1 MKGEAT
7 TGSGVSGHSESGNG
21 IYATS
26 TTGHAVNT
34 FSKSGSGV
42 FAVNGAAAVS
52 ALWAPRSPAVQG
64 CSGTRQVPRPPP
76 GGPHRQDRC
85 VRLRGPG
92 RCGDRRAR
100 CSPAG
105 RGVQGETTSG
115 FGVRAAATTGYGVY
129 VTTTSGTGGDF
140 GTGGPKTGT
149 ALRTVGRV
157 RFDNSVGIATIALGA
172 SSVTVT
178 PGIDL
183 TATSA
188 VVATLQGSAGGTTSV
203 RYLTV
208 NATAD
213 TFTIYL
219 TAKTTAAVKVAWH
232 VFG

>member
-1 MKGEAT
+1 MR
-7 TGSGVSGHSESGNG
+7 GV
-21 IYATS
+21 
-26 TTGHAVNT
+26 
-34 FSKSGSGV
+34 
-42 FAVNGAAAVS
+42 
-52 ALWAPRSPAVQG
+52 
-64 CSGTRQVPRPPP
+64 
-76 GGPHRQDRC
+76 
-85 VRLRGPG
+85 
-92 RCGDRRAR
+92 
-100 CSPAG
+100 SPAG

-129 VTTTSGTGGDF
+129 VTTTSGTGGYF
-140 GTGGPKTGT
+140 GTGGLKTGT

-208 NATAD
+208 NATTD